1 MPSKK
6 PKKRP
11 ARKSSVRKATTRKS
25 PARKGK
31 AKRSATGKIPLDV
44 LEKRLARLTRTVK
57 ARGGKVPA

>member
-11 ARKSSVRKATTRKS
+11 VRKSSARKATTRKS

-31 AKRSATGKIPLDV
+31 AKSATGKIPLDV

-57 ARGGKVPA
+57 ARGGKVPG

>member
-11 ARKSSVRKATTRKS
+11 VRKSSARKATTRKS

-31 AKRSATGKIPLDV
+31 AKSATGKIPLKL
-44 LEKRLARLTRTVK
+44 LEKRLVALTKTVRS
-57 ARGGKVPA
+57 RGGKVPA

>member
-11 ARKSSVRKATTRKS
+11 ARKSSPRKATTRKS
-25 PARKGK
+25 PARKSR
-31 AKRSATGKIPLDV
+31 AKSKTGKIPLGV

>member
-11 ARKSSVRKATTRKS
+11 VRKSSARKATTRKS

-31 AKRSATGKIPLDV
+31 AKSAAGKIPLDV

>member
-1 MPSKK
+1 MPSTK

-11 ARKSSVRKATTRKS
+11 ARKSPSRKSTTRKS
-25 PARKGK
+25 PARKRK
-31 AKRSATGKIPLDV
+31 VKRAAAGKIPLKL

>member
-11 ARKSSVRKATTRKS
+11 ARKSTTRKS
-25 PARKGK
+25 PTRKGK
-31 AKRSATGKIPLDV
+31 AKSKTGKIPLDV
-44 LEKRLARLTRTVK
+44 LEKRLARLARTVK